1 MPKNVLGGLLKEL
14 KDEVGILYFTVSA
27 GAGLSAGTLT
37 FIFVLLNLVN
47 NKEEK

>member
-1 MPKNVLGGLLKEL
+1 MPKNVLGSLIKEL
-14 KDEVGILYFTVSA
+14 KDEIGIVNFVVSA

-47 NKEEK
+47 NKEEN

>member
-1 MPKNVLGGLLKEL
+1 MPKNILGGLMKEL
-14 KDEVGILYFTVSA
+14 KDEIGIINFVVSA

-47 NKEEK
+47 NKEEN